1 MKQFDEEFS
10 RKAKEAF
17 DNYNADHLAGEG
29 WNSYIEK
36 YGKKRTK
43 ALIIPLW
50 ARVASVAAIL
60 TIIVLLTNRIN
71 HRQAEES
78 GNKLAQENRSELT
91 ESAINKE
98 DTAAARPVISNPDQ
112 ASEATIGK
120 TGESRPTGREKT
132 DYQVNE
138 HAGSVLAEAGNDSR
152 SVPAK
157 TDKDAGS
164 GMTEIGKD
172 TRSVL
177 AVTGKAARSSA
188 SETVN
193 TDGSLVTDTSL
204 AAESIL
210 SEPFTADKLSAWMN
224 LPDNP
229 LEIRIT
235 EDADTRLKLKPEETL
250 YVYGDIPR
258 EKMTTTLMTG
268 LSGMMASID
277 NATSASQGVSFGFYV
292 EQQLTR
298 RISIRP
304 GLAMAKHNYAMESV
318 SGGSV
323 AQDYAA
329 PELNGL
335 SDATTLFEGDIEVVS
350 MEVPVNFVFSLR
362 KRSRSNLFVTTG
374 ASTVI
379 YLNQHLS
386 GNFNNT
392 YTRSTVD
399 AGTGQVSYE
408 SMTTSVR
415 IESEQEP
422 LNRVDLLGL
431 ANFSA
436 GYSIPFGKTSHLLFE
451 PFVQLPLKDLTSL
464 DMRIR
469 YGGLSMKIQF

>member
-1 MKQFDEEFS
+1 MKQFDEKFS

-17 DNYNADHLAGEG
+17 ENYDADHLAEEA
-29 WNSYIEK
+29 WNSYTNK
-36 YGKKRTK
+36 YGKRRTRT
-43 ALIIPLW
+43 LIIPLW
-50 ARVASVAAIL
+50 TRVASVAAIL
-60 TIIVLLTNRIN
+60 TVIVLLTNRIS
-71 HRQAEES
+71 HRNGDEP
-78 GNKLAQENRSELT
+78 GNQLAQENRSELT
-91 ESAINKE
+91 ESVINKG
-98 DTAAARPVISNPDQ
+98 DTDAANTVIANSEQ
-112 ASEATIGK
+112 ASELTITQ
-120 TGESRPTGREKT
+120 TGETRQKGREKIE
-132 DYQVNE
+132 YQVSE
-138 HAGSVLAEAGNDSR
+138 PAGSIMAEN
-152 SVPAK
+152 V
-157 TDKDAGS
+157 KDAGS
-164 GMTEIGKD
+164 VMAEIGKD

-177 AVTGKAARSSA
+177 AEAVKAERTSV

-193 TDGSLVTDTSL
+193 ADGLFVTDSSMAAKSL
-204 AAESIL
+204 L
-210 SEPFTADKLSAWMN
+210 YEPVTADELSAWMN
-224 LPDNP
+224 LPDN
-229 LEIRIT
+229 LLKIRMI
-235 EDADTRLKLKPEETL
+235 DDGDTSLKLKPKKAL
-250 YVYGDIPR
+250 KDLISIPR
-258 EKMTTTLMTG
+258 EKLTTTFMTG

-277 NATSASQGVSFGFYV
+277 NATSASQGVSIGFYV

-298 RISIRP
+298 SISVRP
-304 GLAMAKHNYAMESV
+304 GLAMAKHNYAMESIAA
-318 SGGSV
+318 GDV
-323 AQDYAA
+323 ALDYAA
-329 PELNGL
+329 PELN
-335 SDATTLFEGDIEVVS
+335 DIPAATTSFDGNIEVVS

-392 YTRSTVD
+392 YIRSTVNSS
-399 AGTGQVSYE
+399 TGQVSYE

-451 PFVQLPLKDLTSL
+451 PFIQLPLKDLTSL

>member
-29 WNSYIEK
+29 WNSYVKK
-36 YGKKRTK
+36 YGKKRTG
-43 ALIIPLW
+43 AYIIPLW
-50 ARVASVAAIL
+50 TKVASVAAIL
-60 TIIVLLTNRIN
+60 TIVVLLTNRIT
-71 HRQAEES
+71 HTKSDEPGSQ
-78 GNKLAQENRSELT
+78 LAQENRREMT

-98 DTAAARPVISNPDQ
+98 DTTAANLVPDQ
-112 ASEATIGK
+112 ASDATISK
-120 TGESRPTGREKT
+120 TGAASQTGSVKT
-132 DYQVNE
+132 DYQVSE
-138 HAGSVLAEAGNDSR
+138 PAGSVLAETVKVER
-152 SVPAK
+152 SSIAETVKP
-157 TDKDAGS
+157 AGS
-164 GMTEIGKD
+164 LLTETAAD
-172 TRSVL
+172 ERPFL
-177 AVTGKAARSSA
+177 AEIA
-188 SETVN
+188 
-193 TDGSLVTDTSL
+193 L
-204 AAESIL
+204 AAESL
-210 SEPFTADKLSAWMN
+210 LAENNQVAEMSADMN
-224 LPDNP
+224 IPDNP
-229 LEIRIT
+229 IEIRLIA
-235 EDADTRLKLKPEETL
+235 DADTRLKLKPKKAL
-250 YVYGDIPR
+250 RDLIDIPR
-258 EKMTTTLMTG
+258 EKMTTTIMTG

-277 NATSASQGVSFGFYV
+277 NATSTSQGVSIGFYV

-298 RISIRP
+298 RISVRP
-304 GLAMAKHNYAMESV
+304 GLAMAKHNYAMESM

-323 AQDYAA
+323 VTDYAA
-329 PELNGL
+329 PELNGMR
-335 SDATTLFEGDIEVVS
+335 DATTLFEGDIEVIS

-399 AGTGQVSYE
+399 AYTGEVSYE
-408 SMTTSVR
+408 SMTTSVQ

-464 DMRIR
+464 NMRIR
-469 YGGLSMKIQF
+469 YGGLSMKLQF